1 MHVKLFK
8 EYKIKWILAIPWMLP
23 EYDFSHFIQVINTWQ
38 ISDKIYS
45 SLDGI
50 FWG

>member
-8 EYKIKWILAIPWMLP
+8 EHKIKGILAIPRMLP
-23 EYDFSHFIQVINTWQ
+23 EYDFSHFIQVIHTWQ